1 MIFNMAAGANAFNFA
16 VTGGTVQP
24 VNPAENTLWVNTD
37 KEITGWLFDAGD
49 PFVGTIAQEAGVQLG
64 SAEDYWG
71 EIRYTYTKARVG
83 RAALMHCIV
92 EADGEQRCI
101 AMLMSRDKDACAI
114 VSQGT
119 DLSGNSTGTEIVE
132 ASNSFL
138 QDGETFY
145 YAYVTVINQFADIPV
160 YGSFE
165 EVARALLGVYS
176 GEGKV
181 WFRVDTSAALSFN
194 ALRKNGIQIYP
205 VDAVQFIDG
214 EWIEKAAQIYRN
226 GEWVEL
232 IGWNGDLYN
241 AGEQYADITGGW
253 VKGEGNA
260 AATIDDTGI
269 TLATTSNSANRIH
282 VETAKAVDLTDF
294 TTLYAKVNVL
304 SISLG
309 SGVTDA
315 RVRLGYAASSGANL
329 ANSSTKVEKQV
340 TAKGEITLQLDISA
354 AKGAFHIVLG
364 VGFYSITVKPE
375 HIWME

>member
-49 PFVGTIAQEAGVQLG
+49 PFVGSIAQGAGVWLG
-64 SAEDYWG
+64 SSEDYWG
-71 EIRYTYTKARVG
+71 EVRYTYTKAKVG

-92 EADGEQRCI
+92 GTDGEQYCI
-101 AMLMSRDKDACAI
+101 AMLMSRDKDACEI
-114 VSQGT
+114 VRQGT

-132 ASNSFL
+132 AANSFL

-145 YAYVTVINQFADIPV
+145 YAYVDVINQFVDIPV
-160 YGSFE
+160 YTSLE
-165 EVARALLGVYS
+165 EPARALLGAYN
-176 GEGKV
+176 GEGKA
-181 WFRVDTSAALSFN
+181 WFRVDTSAELSFN

-205 VDAVQFIDG
+205 VA
-214 EWIEKAAQIYRN
+214 AAQFVN
-226 GEWVEL
+226 GEWVEKQAQL
-232 IGWNGDLYN
+232 YQNGEWFELDSWNGDIFN

-260 AATIDDTGI
+260 SATINDSGI
-269 TLATTSNSANRIH
+269 TLTTSSNSANRIH

-294 TTLYAKVNVL
+294 TTLYAKVNVS

-364 VGFYSITVKPE
+364 GGFYSITVKPE